1 MYCTRSY
8 KREKNKLAF
17 RIRPVLVS
25 PPHFSFLRISSSLF
39 IYSILFYSILFYL
52 FTLLFSGVGSMPLFV
67 CPPPFFLGG
76 GGVEGEGE
84 GEGRGE
90 REKRGVCLCLP
101 DRGTNWWVNLMW
113 CDKES
118 NRIKSN
124 RIEARCDKYVC
135 RSRPSRPALE
145 GIFFLFFG
153 FWLLASGITLS
164 LSLSL
169 RWDFLYQRL
178 GCVEEGLVW
187 LKVTNDE
194 VFASSSS
201 SKGGEGRGISF
212 PGTNILLARLAW
224 RVSWWCIHPRLTVAA
239 RGICAGGQD
248 SNVDWLLFRFFFLV
262 YIWNK
267 VNFILS
273 FGAVV

>member
-1 MYCTRSY
+1 M
-8 KREKNKLAF
+8 
-17 RIRPVLVS
+17 
-25 PPHFSFLRISSSLF
+25 
-39 IYSILFYSILFYL
+39 
-52 FTLLFSGVGSMPLFV
+52 
-67 CPPPFFLGG
+67 
-76 GGVEGEGE
+76 
-84 GEGRGE
+84 
-90 REKRGVCLCLP
+90 
-101 DRGTNWWVNLMW
+101 
-113 CDKES
+113 
-118 NRIKSN
+118 
-124 RIEARCDKYVC
+124 
-135 RSRPSRPALE
+135 E

-153 FWLLASGITLS
+153 FWLLASGIALS

-239 RGICAGGQD
+239 RGICAGGLD
-248 SNVDWLLFRFFFLV
+248 PSCYFNFYFYFFGIYLE
-262 YIWNK
+262 IR
-267 VNFILS
+267 
-273 FGAVV
+273 